1 MQQMRA
7 ELAAH
12 VGQPS
17 AVQRM
22 LIERAATLS
31 LQLEALDRRMF
42 EGGTLNEHDTRI
54 YLAWSNS
61 LTRTLKALGVAASRV
76 APGDRLQQHLA
87 ARKAA

>member
-1 MQQMRA
+1 MQQIRA
-7 ELAAH
+7 ELSAH

-31 LQLEALDRRMF
+31 LQIETLDRRMF
-42 EGGTLNEHDTRI
+42 EGGQLSEHDSRV
-54 YLAWSNS
+54 YLAWSNT
-61 LTRTLKALGVAASRV
+61 LTRTLKVLGLSATCAV
-76 APGDRLQQHLA
+76 PGNRLQAHLA

>member
-1 MQQMRA
+1 MQQMRT

-31 LQLEALDRRMF
+31 LQLEVLDRRMF
-42 EGGTLNEHDTRI
+42 EGGLLNEHDTRI

-76 APGDRLQQHLA
+76 VPGATLQAHLA